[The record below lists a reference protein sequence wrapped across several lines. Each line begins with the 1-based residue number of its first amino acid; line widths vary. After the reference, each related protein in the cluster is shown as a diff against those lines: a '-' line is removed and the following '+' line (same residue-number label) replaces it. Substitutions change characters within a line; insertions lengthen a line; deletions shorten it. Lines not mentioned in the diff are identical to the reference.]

1 MTRTNPF
8 ADLMIVLAAVV
19 IVFAGVKAAGPILIP
34 FLLSL
39 FIAIILMPL
48 LHYLIGRK
56 IPTAAVLL
64 IIVALLVSGFTLFG
78 VIVGHA
84 MNDFIGNLPDYE
96 ERLRGGLQGVL
107 AWLQTRGVTLPEK
120 NLLQLLDPGAVFAY
134 MTGAL
139 KGFGSLLTN
148 GFVILLTTIFMLLEG
163 VAFQQKIA
171 FIYRQNHSEGRL
183 HLTEILEK
191 IKHYM
196 ALKALISAGTGVLVY
211 LLLLLFGL
219 DYAVL
224 WGVVAFL
231 LNFIPNIGSIMA
243 AVPAVLLALVQLD
256 TASALWIAA
265 GYVVINTLVGSVIE
279 PKVMGRGLDLS
290 TLVVFLSLIFWG
302 WLLGPVG
309 MLLSI
314 PLTIMVKIVF
324 DADASTRWIA
334 VLLGGGGNAER
345 LAGEKA

>member
-1 MTRTNPF
+1 MTQTNRF
-8 ADLMIVLAAVV
+8 ANVMIVLAAVV
-19 IVFAGVKAAGPILIP
+19 VVFAGVKAAGPIIIP

-48 LHYLIGRK
+48 LHALIARR
-56 IPTAAVLL
+56 IPAAAALL
-64 IIVALLVSGFTLFG
+64 IIVGILVFGFTLFG

-96 ERLRGGLQGVL
+96 NRLRGALQGVV
-107 AWLQTRGVTLPEK
+107 AWLQSRGIALPEK
-120 NLLQLLDPGAVFAY
+120 NLLQLLDPGVVFTY

-163 VAFQQKIA
+163 VAFRRKIA
-171 FIYRQNHSEGRL
+171 FIYRRNHSEGRT
-183 HLTEILEK
+183 HLTEIMEK

-196 ALKALISAGTGVLVY
+196 ALKALISAGTGLLVY

-219 DYAVL
+219 DYPVL

-243 AVPAVLLALVQLD
+243 AVPAVLLALIQLD
-256 TASALWIAA
+256 AVSALWIAA

-279 PKVMGRGLDLS
+279 PKVMGKGLDLS

-324 DADASTRWIA
+324 DAEESTRWIA
-334 VLLGGGGNAER
+334 VLLGGGGNGQTE
-345 LAGEKA
+345 

>member
-1 MTRTNPF
+1 MEQTNRF
-8 ADLMIVLAAVV
+8 GNVFIILAAVV
-19 IVFAGVKAAGPILIP
+19 IVFAGVKAASAIIIP

-48 LHYLIGRK
+48 LHFLMARK
-56 IPTAAVLL
+56 IPMALAMLMLIGVLL
-64 IIVALLVSGFTLFG
+64 LFFVLFG

-84 MNDFIGNLPDYE
+84 TNDFIGNLPGYE
-96 ERLRGGLQGVL
+96 ADLRSRLGGVAGWLTEQGM
-107 AWLQTRGVTLPEK
+107 ALPEK
-120 NLLQLLDPGAVFAY
+120 NLQTLLDPGAVFTY

-139 KGFGSLLTN
+139 KGFGSILTN
-148 GFVILLTTIFMLLEG
+148 GFVILLTTVFMLLEG
-163 VAFQQKIA
+163 VAYRNKIA
-171 FIYRQNHSEGRL
+171 FIYRRNHSEGEK
-183 HLTEILEK
+183 HLNEILAK
-191 IKHYM
+191 INHYM
-196 ALKALISAGTGVLVY
+196 ALKALISAGTGFLVY

-219 DYAVL
+219 DYPVL

-243 AVPAVLLALVQLD
+243 AVPAVLLALIQLD
-256 TASALWIAA
+256 AASAFWIAA
-265 GYVVINTLVGSVIE
+265 GYVVINVLVGSVIE

-324 DADASTRWIA
+324 DSEESTRWIA
-334 VLLGGGGNAER
+334 VLLGTGGNGQTEEA
-345 LAGEKA
+345 

>member
-1 MTRTNPF
+1 MEQTNRF
-8 ADLMIVLAAVV
+8 GNLFIILASVV
-19 IVFAGVKAAGPILIP
+19 IVFAGIKAASTIIIP

-48 LHYLIGRK
+48 LHFLMERK
-56 IPTAAVLL
+56 IPTALAMVLL
-64 IIVALLVSGFTLFG
+64 VGLLLLCFVLFG

-84 MNDFIGNLPDYE
+84 TNDFIGNLPGYE
-96 ERLRGGLQGVL
+96 ADLRERLGGVA
-107 AWLQTRGVTLPEK
+107 AWLTAQGLTLPEK
-120 NLLQLLDPGAVFAY
+120 NLQSLLDPGAVFAY

-139 KGFGSLLTN
+139 KGFGAILTN
-148 GFVILLTTIFMLLEG
+148 GFVILLTTVFMMLEG
-163 VAFQQKIA
+163 VAYRNKIA
-171 FIYRQNHSEGRL
+171 FIYRRNNSEGQK
-183 HLTEILEK
+183 HLNEILAK
-191 IKHYM
+191 INHYM
-196 ALKALISAGTGVLVY
+196 ALKALISAGTGFLVY

-219 DYAVL
+219 DYPVL

-243 AVPAVLLALVQLD
+243 AVPAVLLALLQLD
-256 TASALWIAA
+256 LASAFWIAT
-265 GYVVINTLVGSVIE
+265 GYVVINILVGSVIE

-324 DADASTRWIA
+324 DSEESTRWIA
-334 VLLGGGGNAER
+334 VLLGTGGNGREEEA
-345 LAGEKA
+345 